1 MKYPV
6 YIEKDKT
13 SDYGVTVPDLP
24 GCFSAGATIE
34 EALDNAEEAIL
45 THIEG
50 LLLDDEP
57 VPSPSE
63 IDRLKRKYK
72 KANYIWGL
80 VNVNTGDLSQE
91 VLRINISLPKSVLT
105 KIDALASKEGESR
118 SGFLTSAALKYIAR
132 QAVLK

>member
-24 GCFSAGATIE
+24 GCFSAGSTIE

-57 VPSPSE
+57 VPGPSE
-63 IDRLKRKYK
+63 IGSLKRKHK
-72 KANYIWGL
+72 KADYIWGL
-80 VNVNTGDLSQE
+80 VNVDTGDLSRE
-91 VLRINISLPKSVLT
+91 VLRINISLPKSILT

-118 SGFLTSAALKYIAR
+118 SGFLTSAALKYIAH
-132 QAVLK
+132 AAK

>member
-57 VPSPSE
+57 VPDPSE

-72 KANYIWGL
+72 KANHIWGL
-80 VNVNTGDLSQE
+80 VNVDTGDLSQE

-105 KIDALASKEGESR
+105 KIDALANKEGESR

-132 QAVLK
+132 QAVAK

>member
-24 GCFSAGATIE
+24 GCFSAGVTIE

-57 VPSPSE
+57 VPAPSE
-63 IDRLKRKYK
+63 IDRLKHRYK
-72 KANYIWGL
+72 KTNYIWGL
-80 VNVNTGDLSQE
+80 VNVDTGDLSQE
-91 VLRINISLPKSVLT
+91 VLRINISLPKSILT
-105 KIDALASKEGESR
+105 KIDALASKAGESR
-118 SGFLTSAALKYIAR
+118 SGFLISAALKYIAR
-132 QAVLK
+132 QAVTK

>member
-34 EALDNAEEAIL
+34 EALDNAAEAIL

-57 VPSPSE
+57 VPVPSE

-72 KANYIWGL
+72 RTDYVWGL
-80 VNVNTGDLSQE
+80 VNVDTGDLSQE

-132 QAVLK
+132 QAVTK